1 MTIREKRKKIREIM
15 GEIEQANKKSDSFEK
30 TFELITLVAKLVQ
43 FLMTSY
49 KPPKKGSIVF
59 ECGPNLKTP

>member
-1 MTIREKRKKIREIM
+1 M